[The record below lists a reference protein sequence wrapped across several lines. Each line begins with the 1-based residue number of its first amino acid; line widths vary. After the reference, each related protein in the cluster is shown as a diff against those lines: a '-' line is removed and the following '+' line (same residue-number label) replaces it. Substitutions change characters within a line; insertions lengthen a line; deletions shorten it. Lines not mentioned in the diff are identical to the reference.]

1 MACTLGQDTSTRS
14 PGSQHCGGSTPR
26 STSHGAGLSREKH
39 GALRKCRRQ
48 WQSRM
53 IVSQESKPLA
63 LRLRGGLVLPLL
75 STLPT
80 TSTCL
85 SQRDPRNKG
94 WEMGDVGGQRELDLF
109 PCGRRARSCDARQAR
124 AETQQRLV

>member
-1 MACTLGQDTSTRS
+1 M
-14 PGSQHCGGSTPR
+14 
-26 STSHGAGLSREKH
+26 
-39 GALRKCRRQ
+39 
-48 WQSRM
+48 
-53 IVSQESKPLA
+53 
-63 LRLRGGLVLPLL
+63 LPLL

-94 WEMGDVGGQRELDLF
+94 MGDGGGQRRELDLF

-124 AETQQRLV
+124 AGTQQRLV